1 MAAMSTCPLSTEML
15 KAVLC
20 ICVLSV
26 FTACTRQEQ
35 NQHPEEVTQPQLEF
49 PLPARVTSLEHDV
62 RRLKN
67 DVVRLDS
74 QHYIDGE
81 IQFVLDPSSR
91 DCEFVVSEWPQT
103 QETLNGFIND
113 STAIRH
119 GFGQDGPDPR
129 IQSGIK
135 RLLAVIN
142 RTCKSNL
149 IFNAKPR

>member
-1 MAAMSTCPLSTEML
+1 MTRWITRLVKSA
-15 KAVLC
+15 LC
-20 ICVLSV
+20 ICVLPI
-26 FTACTRQEQ
+26 FTACTRQAQ

-62 RRLKN
+62 L
-67 DVVRLDS
+67 RLDS

-129 IQSGIK
+129 IQGGIK